1 MNGTTGLV
9 LFLAAREMKQT
20 LEHIHHTTDS
30 DQCYTHKARI
40 ESEEACILGK
50 RSLGPDAT

>member
-1 MNGTTGLV
+1 
-9 LFLAAREMKQT
+9 MKQA

-50 RSLGPDAT
+50 RSLGPDVFAQ